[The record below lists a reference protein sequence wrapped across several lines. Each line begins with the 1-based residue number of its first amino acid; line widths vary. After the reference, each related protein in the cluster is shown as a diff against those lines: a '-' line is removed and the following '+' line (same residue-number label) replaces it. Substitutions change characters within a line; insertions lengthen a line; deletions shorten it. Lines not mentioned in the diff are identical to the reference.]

1 MTQAVLGAVSISSPV
16 AAAAGLAARSGMQGT
31 IGIRGSG
38 EIRDQRKG
46 RTMVKIRHIAL
57 ASDHPGKAA
66 EFYKK
71 AFGFKEL
78 RRFGLDPDKPDEA
91 PRPSGVFLTDGTLN
105 IAILKFANDQLGKGI
120 DFVGVHHFG
129 VVVDDTEAWTRK
141 LEAMGAPCIPDQVPP
156 GAHAELK
163 FRGPDG
169 VVFDITG
176 RLWEGSAPVEDE
188 LPTAAE

>member
-1 MTQAVLGAVSISSPV
+1 ML
-16 AAAAGLAARSGMQGT
+16 
-31 IGIRGSG
+31 
-38 EIRDQRKG
+38 
-46 RTMVKIRHIAL
+46 KIRHIAL

-78 RRFGLDPDKPDEA
+78 SRFGLDPNKPDEA

-105 IAILKFANDQLGKGI
+105 IAILKFNDDQLGKGI
-120 DFVGVHHFG
+120 DFVGIHHFG
-129 VVVDDTEAWTRK
+129 VVVDDTEAWTKK
-141 LEAMGAPCIPDQVPP
+141 LEVMGAASVPYKAPP
-156 GAHAELK
+156 GGHAELK

-176 RLWEGSAPVEDE
+176 SSWEGSAPIDE
-188 LPTAAE
+188 EIPVAAE

>member
-1 MTQAVLGAVSISSPV
+1 ML
-16 AAAAGLAARSGMQGT
+16 
-31 IGIRGSG
+31 
-38 EIRDQRKG
+38 
-46 RTMVKIRHIAL
+46 KIRHIAL

-66 EFYKK
+66 EFYKA

-105 IAILKFANDQLGKGI
+105 IAILKFDNDQLGKGI
-120 DFVGVHHFG
+120 DFVGIHHFG
-129 VVVDDTEAWTRK
+129 VVVDDTERWTKK
-141 LEAMGAPCIPDQVPP
+141 LEAMGAACIADKVPA

-176 RLWEGSAPVEDE
+176 KPWGGSARAEDE
-188 LPTAAE
+188 MPAAAE